1 MTFTDE
7 RKKLFHNRPKTMT
20 DSQTAISEETT
31 LSNLITYKLNWIH
44 ENGFIDEKKY
54 ARFQK
59 RLSDED
65 EDEVS
70 DARDSINAQ
79 YDNKYKPPKKS
90 IITPEQLEEIRKEKR
105 ETYLKDLP
113 NSNIKSYKEEVDVEV
128 EKYGKTFKDLSSK
141 ATRVGMDIIIKEL
154 HKLSTDTPKSSIK
167 RANGT
172 TGANHLYYDGS
183 FDPKRNEDGSK
194 MTIVMNNGK
203 KDYPA
208 VILDRS
214 EANPKNLWTYPEFS
228 DKEEF
233 RCLESVCGKL
243 DDDGNKQ
250 IFHKDIT
257 FDTLP
262 EWNGTGCKVEIDCK
276 KITKFLHKYD
286 KETNRWV
293 RYPLEN
299 PPTPCCN
306 NKIDSDG
313 KCKRHNKP
321 NLKSVKEWTSL
332 GGEWASVKL

>member
-1 MTFTDE
+1 
-7 RKKLFHNRPKTMT
+7 MT

-154 HKLSTDTPKSSIK
+154 HKLSTDTPKTNVK
-167 RANGT
+167 RSNGT
-172 TGANHLYYDGS
+172 MGANHIYYLNAYDYKYLPDGS
-183 FDPKRNEDGSK
+183 AD
-194 MTIVMNNGK
+194 TIVVNDGK
-203 KDYPA
+203 GNYDA
-208 VILDRS
+208 VILDKPES
-214 EANPKNLWTYPEFS
+214 KSNKKVWTFPQVSDADEFLCI
-228 DKEEF
+228 EP
-233 RCLESVCGKL
+233 VCGETNEDGLKQKYSKL
-243 DDDGNKQ
+243 M
-250 IFHKDIT
+250 T
-257 FDTLP
+257 FTSPP
-262 EWNGTGCKVEIDCK
+262 EWNGTGCKCETTNKKFNQYLHK
-276 KITKFLHKYD
+276 KID
-286 KETNRWV
+286 GVWV
-293 RYPLEN
+293 KHIPED
-299 PPTPCCN
+299 PPRFCCN
-306 NKIDSDG
+306 GKVSSDG
-313 KCKRHNKP
+313 KCNRHLKP
-321 NLKSVKEWTSL
+321 NLKNVKEWTTL
-332 GGEWASVKL
+332 GEGWASVKV